1 MKAKRRSRSKAVSLN
16 SKRQSMPCLDVL
28 EARTLLSST
37 FWVTS
42 TSDGGDGSLRQAIL
56 DANSNPG
63 YDTIAFAVDSQ
74 FPTIQLAN
82 ALPSITD
89 PVSLDGT
96 TQDGYAGVP
105 IVWLDGGGLS
115 FGDNGLVIA
124 TDNSL
129 VRGLG
134 VTGFSNYGSAAGIL
148 VEGDGNAI
156 RGNYIGLT
164 AYGEGQCNDYGIIL
178 AGQGNLVGGTNA
190 ADANVISD
198 NYMSGV
204 LVEGAGNRIEGN
216 LIGLD
221 PTGTWMAGNWMCGV
235 EVGSTGDVPASA
247 WIENNVICGNWDDG
261 VGFGNNFGGSDVVNN
276 RIGVD
281 ASGTL
286 AMGNQGSGV
295 SIGTHADGAGGVNVR
310 DNVISGNYGDGVRM
324 ANASDNVVSGNRI
337 GVDASG
343 LSTTDSTDSTLG
355 NYGNGVMIF
364 GSSSDNRVG
373 GDDWADRNVIGGNS
387 GDGIMVM
394 GFGPG
399 TGNLVQGNFVGVGA
413 DGATAIPN
421 QADGVDILGSG
432 NSVSGNVISGN
443 AGWGLS
449 IMGDS
454 NTVQGNFVGT
464 QADGTSP
471 LGNGGDGIDIY
482 NGNQNQIGGVAQ
494 GEGNVVA
501 FNGGSGV
508 GVLGGSGNAI
518 RGNSIFANV
527 SIDPFYAAIG
537 IDLGGDGV
545 TTNDSFG
552 HDGPNAYQNF
562 PELVSATRAGS
573 SMTVQGRLSAD
584 ADRTYMVDIYASEQA
599 DPTGY
604 GQGQTYLGS
613 AMVTTNGNGV
623 ATFTATV
630 QAGPA
635 GQMIITAT
643 ATDLAGNTSEF
654 GSAIEATGSV
664 GSTLAASTTT
674 MSSSANPSAFG
685 QLVTLT
691 AQVTAE
697 TPNTL
702 TGSVTFYEGEN
713 VLGTADLVDGTAT
726 MTTATLSVGEHE
738 IIAVYGGDENAEP
751 SASEPLTQTVQQAI
765 LLVTAGDA
773 SKVYGDANPVFTVNY
788 DGFVLGQDA
797 SELGGVLGFDTPAT
811 DASHVGMYT
820 ISLSGLT
827 SSDYAITYV
836 DGSLSV
842 TQASLTIT
850 ADNQTKVYG
859 AAMPAFTVSYNGLVN
874 GDSAASLATQPTLST
889 TATDA
894 SHVGSYAITASGAVD
909 ADYAITYADGSL
921 SITQASLTITAD
933 NQTKVYGAALP
944 ALTVS
949 YSGLVNGDTAASL
962 ATQPTL
968 STTATAASHVGSYP
982 ITVSGAV
989 DADYAIAYVNG
1000 SLSVTQASLTITANN
1015 QTKVYGAVLPS
1026 FTASYSGLVNGDTAA
1041 SLTTQPTVSTT
1052 ATAASHVGS
1061 YPITASGAVDADYA
1075 IAYVDGSLSVTQASM
1090 TITADNQTK
1099 VYGAVLPSFTAS
1111 YSGLVNGDTAASL
1124 ATQPTLST
1132 TATAASHVGSY
1143 SITASGAVDAD
1154 YAITYVN
1161 GSLSVTQAS
1170 LTITANNQTK
1180 VYGAALPSLTVSYSG
1195 LVNGDTAA
1203 SLTTQPTLSTT
1214 ATTASHVGSYPITA
1228 TGAVDA
1234 DYAIAYVNGSLSVM
1248 QAASATTVS
1257 SSANPSTLGQSVML
1271 TASVTAGGSLT
1282 GTVTFRDGGTVI
1294 GSATLSGGTASMAT
1308 SALSAGSHTITAVY
1322 SGDENSAAST
1332 SAPLAQVVT
1341 ANATLIS
1348 GRTLRDMTG
1357 NGMSDDDIVLPGTT
1371 VRLYIERNG
1380 NGDLDS
1386 GDGAAV
1392 ATVVS
1397 DANGTYTFA
1406 NMPAG
1411 QYYVKET
1418 VPTDYIRTI
1427 PYFSDYYEVNLVGST
1442 GGTSF
1447 DFDNYKKCTGTITN
1461 VSFKIDN
1468 CKTVTDLR
1476 GQTQQGDTV
1485 TVTFTVAGT
1494 TSAYV
1499 TFVTYDAPTAAFD
1512 ANNAADQT
1520 IYQQAGGTF
1529 APGVHTLTVSIPL
1542 NYYQIDFVR
1551 CHAIDRL
1558 GPAGSNIFYSAQSR
1572 LISADNGGMHSD
1584 TDDMAAAT
1592 SFWAGMGQTLIRRFD
1607 VTDSTP
1613 SPTRLGNWLAQS
1625 FPSIYGSGANNL
1637 AGKSNAYIATL
1648 FTQLNNNS
1656 AKKTD
1661 AQVLAT
1667 ALNVYAST
1675 TALGGDTA
1683 SDFGFEVTDEG
1694 LGGALFNVQTSGS
1707 AFGVANNS
1715 TMSVWQLLQATNA
1728 KSKADV
1734 LYNGASSLLTLAFNT
1749 YSSINKS
1756 GGIA

>member
-178 AGQGNLVGGTNA
+178 AGQGNLFGGTNA

-894 SHVGSYAITASGAVD
+894 SHVGSYAITVSGAVD

-944 ALTVS
+944 AFTVS
-949 YSGLVNGDTAASL
+949 YSGLVNGDTVASL
-962 ATQPTL
+962 TT
-968 STTATAASHVGSYP
+968 STTATA
-982 ITVSGAV
+982 
-989 DADYAIAYVNG
+989 
-1000 SLSVTQASLTITANN
+1000 
-1015 QTKVYGAVLPS
+1015 
-1026 FTASYSGLVNGDTAA
+1026 
-1041 SLTTQPTVSTT
+1041 
-1052 ATAASHVGS
+1052 
-1061 YPITASGAVDADYA
+1061 
-1075 IAYVDGSLSVTQASM
+1075 
-1090 TITADNQTK
+1090 
-1099 VYGAVLPSFTAS
+1099 
-1111 YSGLVNGDTAASL
+1111 
-1124 ATQPTLST
+1124 
-1132 TATAASHVGSY
+1132 
-1143 SITASGAVDAD
+1143 
-1154 YAITYVN
+1154 
-1161 GSLSVTQAS
+1161 
-1170 LTITANNQTK
+1170 
-1180 VYGAALPSLTVSYSG
+1180 
-1195 LVNGDTAA
+1195 
-1203 SLTTQPTLSTT
+1203 
-1214 ATTASHVGSYPITA
+1214 ASHVGSYPITA